1 MRILANRTIA
11 GSRTKTVA
19 VAVAVAVTATGTGE
33 SPESAEGDDGRALA

>member
-19 VAVAVAVTATGTGE
+19 VAVAVTATGTGE
-33 SPESAEGDDGRALA
+33 SPEIAEGDDGRALA